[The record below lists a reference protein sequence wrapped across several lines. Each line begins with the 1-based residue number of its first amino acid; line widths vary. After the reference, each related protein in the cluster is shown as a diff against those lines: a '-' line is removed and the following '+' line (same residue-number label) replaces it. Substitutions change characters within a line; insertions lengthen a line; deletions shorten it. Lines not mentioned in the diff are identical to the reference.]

1 MIDKAPHDP
10 QRYRLA
16 RRFTG
21 SARQAFGHLLAQ
33 LWRGDRARILLPAYI
48 GHSPL
53 EGSGVYDPITTAGVP
68 HAFYRLHED
77 LSVDLDDLRRRLD
90 EGPAFAVLAIH
101 YFGAPQPALHEL
113 RGLAHDHGAALVEDC
128 AHVPPA
134 SLGAGPAGD
143 VGDYSLFSIHK
154 LIATTGG
161 GILQINGAPRA
172 SAPVPHDLAIAA
184 DDLAQFRDTAWAR
197 VVQARLENYR
207 LLAGHVAEVP
217 GVDLFWPR
225 LPDGTVPLNL
235 PVLIRHADRFEVYK
249 RLRAAGVGAVAL
261 YHTLIA
267 PITRDAFPVSH
278 AISARILN
286 LPTHQDVDAGE
297 LAGVAERLRVAMVD

>member
-10 QRYRLA
+10 QRHRLV

-48 GHSPL
+48 GYSPL
-53 EGSGVYDPITTAGVP
+53 EGSGVYDPITAAGVP

-77 LSVDLDDLRRRLD
+77 LSADLDDLRRLLD
-90 EGPAFAVLAIH
+90 EAPAFAVLAIH
-101 YFGAPQPALHEL
+101 YFGAPQPALLEL
-113 RGLAHDHGAALVEDC
+113 RRLAHDRGAVLVEDC
-128 AHVPPA
+128 AHVPPT
-134 SLGAGPAGD
+134 GGPGGD

-161 GILQINGAPRA
+161 GILQLNGAARA
-172 SAPVPHDLAIAA
+172 SAPVPDDIAIAA
-184 DDLAQFRDTAWAR
+184 DDLAQLHDTAWAR
-197 VVQARLENYR
+197 VIRARVENYQ
-207 LLAGHVAEVP
+207 LLARHVAEVP

-225 LPDGTVPLNL
+225 LPEGTVPLNL
-235 PVLIRHADRFEVYK
+235 PVLIRRADRFEVYK
-249 RLRAAGVGAVAL
+249 RLRADGVGAVAL

-267 PITRDAFPVSH
+267 PLTAEAFPVSH
-278 AISARILN
+278 AISTRILN
-286 LPTHQDVDAGE
+286 LPTHQDVDADE
-297 LAGVAERLRVAMVD
+297 LAGIAERLRVAVVD